1 MTSAS
6 HAARERSAAR
16 PRDLRIEPAERVG
29 RGGRRII
36 RAELAEAARIA
47 RDESRTVEDRVHEVR
62 LCLKRAR
69 AVVALLV
76 PAVGPRARRDNS
88 VLREIARGLGPARDE
103 VVARAALARLARPG
117 GRRGTA
123 GRAAPA
129 SALRRRLLRALSAVD
144 AAASLRAAAGGLDR
158 ASRAV
163 GRWQVAH
170 GRRAARG
177 GVERTYRRA
186 RRAYRRARAV
196 DDAAWFHEWRKAVK
210 RLGYQ
215 VAVLSTRAPGVQ
227 HGDDGPDRLKE
238 LARVLGDLHDL
249 AVLRAL
255 VASEARDDGARA
267 ERDALLRLVDARAR
281 GLRHEARALGGPLFA
296 KRPSAIGRRL
306 EARWTGRH
314 G

>member
-6 HAARERSAAR
+6 NAARERASAR
-16 PRDLRIEPAERVG
+16 PRDLRIEPGERVG
-29 RGGRRII
+29 RGGRRIV

-47 RDESRTVEDRVHEVR
+47 RDEGRTVEDRVHEVR

-69 AVVALLV
+69 AVVALV
-76 PAVGPRARRDNS
+76 APAVGPGARRDNG

-103 VVARAALARLARPG
+103 VVARQALARLARPR
-117 GRRGTA
+117 GRRGAA
-123 GRAAPA
+123 GAAPA
-129 SALRRRLLRALSAVD
+129 SALRRRLLRALAAVD
-144 AAASLRAAAGGLDR
+144 AAASLRAAARGLDR

-163 GRWQVAH
+163 GRWPVSH
-170 GRRAARG
+170 GRRAARA

-186 RRAYRRARAV
+186 RRAYRRARVV

-215 VAVLSTRAPGVQ
+215 AAALSARAPRV
-227 HGDDGPDRLKE
+227 HDGTDRLKE
-238 LARVLGDLHDL
+238 LGRVLGDLHDL

-267 ERDALLRLVDARAR
+267 ERDALLRLVDTRAR
-281 GLRHEARALGGPLFA
+281 RLRQEARVLGGPLFA